1 MSLRSKNCKISC
13 LWGPHAFVSV
23 TFGRNLHQV
32 LTVKMRKQTPG
43 ASSRGKEREITG
55 WESSQSSVPLNKGL
69 LSREMI
75 FLEPP
80 PTPTGGREVQPSLLF
95 HSGDRE
101 DKTASPSN
109 FPVSP

>member
-1 MSLRSKNCKISC
+1 
-13 LWGPHAFVSV
+13 
-23 TFGRNLHQV
+23 
-32 LTVKMRKQTPG
+32 MRKQTPG

-80 PTPTGGREVQPSLLF
+80 PAPTGGREVQPSLLF
-95 HSGDRE
+95 HSGDRK
-101 DKTASPSN
+101 DTTARPSN
-109 FPVSP
+109 FPVSLSGVVTLEHLEALSGVFSTE